1 MAVRDN
7 NSQFDSEE
15 RTTTL
20 RSLTRRTALGLIGGG
35 GIASLTGSA
44 SASGGVSKNRSS
56 EKPARLWNRD
66 VDANGHDLFDLRSL
80 DVEHVY
86 TSARDAD
93 VIVWRDKDG
102 VFHADSHDGEVASGP
117 RVLPVTQAAVDSLS
131 EDRTSK
137 EKVLIASPGEVRSG
151 DGPLEIPS
159 HTTLDAP
166 VTLSIPSGE
175 DVGVVVRGKGAEHF
189 NIDSLNIDGPA
200 SMAIRLTSCSNV
212 RLGDLRIHGVTS
224 DGVRIDGRQN
234 APRSTDI
241 QIDQLF
247 VKDNGHHGLET
258 YGVDRIQVDQVVGVD
273 PESCVVLLNDTADA
287 TVNSVVGLEPGGPA
301 GYATFRVA
309 NGAHD
314 ITVGE
319 VVSRG
324 GNRGIFG
331 VSECYN
337 ITIGEVNIDGA
348 EDQGILVQN
357 CQNFAVEG
365 GVVKN
370 TNGDGVRI
378 DSRNDGEQTPAEGV
392 SISNLR
398 VYDDRDEPRQT
409 WGILETGPGCHHN
422 RIVGN
427 DVRDGGTV
435 RNIGTFS
442 NTTIVRNNVGGG
454 FSSGEVTLEP
464 GQSPAARVEGVS
476 SFDDVTI
483 PGSADN
489 LEDFEPSAL
498 ELRAKPVTAGSSLT
512 YAWDHYFEY
521 DGSDGE
527 WDLVFEWRTDPGA
540 ALDVDFVVDKTR

>member
-1 MAVRDN
+1 MREN
-7 NSQFDSEE
+7 TSQQENEHSPSSL
-15 RTTTL
+15 RT
-20 RSLTRRTALGLIGGG
+20 LTRRTALSLIG
-35 GIASLTGSA
+35 A
-44 SASGGVSKNRSS
+44 GGVAGLSGTTSAGRPENRSS
-56 EKPARLWNRD
+56 GESARPWNQD

-80 DVEHVY
+80 DVEHVF

-93 VIVWRDKDG
+93 VVVWRDEDG
-102 VFHADSHDGEVASGP
+102 VFHADGHDGEIASGP
-117 RVLPVTQAAVDSLS
+117 RVLPVTQAALDSLS
-131 EDRTSK
+131 EGRTSK
-137 EKVLIASPGEVRSG
+137 EKVLVASPGEILSG

-159 HTTLDAP
+159 YTVLDAP
-166 VTLSIPSGE
+166 VTLSVPDGE
-175 DVGVVVRGKGAEHF
+175 DVGVVVRAEGSEYF
-189 NIDSLNIDGPA
+189 DVDSLNVDGPA
-200 SMAIRLTSCSNV
+200 SMGVRLTSCSNV
-212 RLGDLRIHGVTS
+212 RLGDLRIEGVTS
-224 DGVRIDGRQN
+224 DGVRIDGRHD
-234 APRSTDI
+234 APRSTEI
-241 QIDQLF
+241 QIDQLY
-247 VKDNGHHGLET
+247 VADTGHHGLET
-258 YGVDRIQVDQVVGVD
+258 YGVDQLQVDQVVGDD
-273 PESCVVLLNDTADA
+273 PASCVVLLNDTVDA
-287 TVNSVVGLEPGGPA
+287 TVNSVVGFEPGSPA

-324 GNRGIFG
+324 GARGIFG
-331 VSECYN
+331 VSECFD
-337 ITIGEVNIDGA
+337 ITIGEVNIVGA

-357 CQNFAVEG
+357 CQNFTIEG

-398 VYDDRDEPRQT
+398 VFDDRDDPQQT

-427 DVRDGGTV
+427 DVRDGGTT
-435 RNIGTFS
+435 RNIGIFS
-442 NTTIVRNNVGGG
+442 NTAVVRDNVGGG
-454 FSSGEVTLEP
+454 FNSGVVTLEP

-483 PGSADN
+483 PGSVDEP
-489 LEDFEPSAL
+489 EDFELSAL
-498 ELRAKPVTAGSSLT
+498 ELRAKPLGTDSLT

-521 DGSDGE
+521 DGSDDE

-540 ALDVDFVVDKTR
+540 AIDVDYVVDKTR